1 MKIKD
6 VIYKLSSDSYV
17 AIKSL
22 DCAEEFVYANKRSE
36 KLKKYYDRDILD
48 ISLDFKRLQDSED
61 QVCKIPCIVLL
72 IQHKENI
79 TVKEAIDKMLNRLIG
94 NSEEKLEELKLM
106 DQRINTLLEIKDKKL
121 SVDEIYDQ
129 RDLYTTKVNKGFY
142 SSEDFEIWTTL
153 SELLMELGVLK
164 YR

>member
-1 MKIKD
+1 
-6 VIYKLSSDSYV
+6 
-17 AIKSL
+17 
-22 DCAEEFVYANKRSE
+22 
-36 KLKKYYDRDILD
+36 
-48 ISLDFKRLQDSED
+48 
-61 QVCKIPCIVLL
+61 
-72 IQHKENI
+72 
-79 TVKEAIDKMLNRLIG
+79 MLNRLIG